1 MPYVTLNLELD
12 TAHFFLE
19 FLQSRASERH
29 IKFTN
34 YYFLCVFVQIANSN
48 PLVSERQDLSVL
60 QREYA
65 DEDTVYQLKIKV
77 CQTSPPALTHIR
89 VLLLC
94 SVVCR
99 FCCLRAQEHFEHA
112 NLQHGM

>member
-1 MPYVTLNLELD
+1 M
-12 TAHFFLE
+12 
-19 FLQSRASERH
+19 
-29 IKFTN
+29 
-34 YYFLCVFVQIANSN
+34 CVLIQIANSN

-65 DEDTVYQLKIKV
+65 DDDTVYQLKIKV
-77 CQTSPPALTHIR
+77 SETSPPALTHIR

-99 FCCLRAQEHFEHA
+99 LISVSVV
-112 NLQHGM
+112 

>member
-1 MPYVTLNLELD
+1 M
-12 TAHFFLE
+12 
-19 FLQSRASERH
+19 
-29 IKFTN
+29 
-34 YYFLCVFVQIANSN
+34 FVQIANSN

-65 DEDTVYQLKIKV
+65 DDDTVYQLKIKV
-77 CQTSPPALTHIR
+77 SETPLALTQIK

-99 FCCLRAQEHFEHA
+99 LISVSVV
-112 NLQHGM
+112 